1 MRLFLF
7 TNSAQIELVSICTQ
21 SIRNFFLFVVSS
33 YASQPRS
40 QQQQNQHKQQHKQQ
54 KNQQNQQ
61 HQHHQQQQHPGRR
74 SRSESRTGS
83 AGF

>member
-40 QQQQNQHKQQHKQQ
+40 QQQQNQHKQQ